1 MFNIE
6 PIVAKSKQSCI
17 MIAGPCVAESQEQLV
32 ETASSLLAKSE
43 IDLFRCGVWK
53 PRSSPNN
60 FEGYGLK
67 ALSWL
72 QEIQVTY
79 QVPVCIEIAS
89 AYHLEKALNHGI
101 KTFWIGARTTV
112 NPFLVQAIADA
123 SKGCDIS
130 IMIKNPIAPDLNL
143 WIGAFERF
151 AKANIQRLAAIHRG
165 FSTYELS
172 IYRNNPLWSIPI
184 ELKRLHPEI
193 PIICDPSHIAGD
205 KKHIAEVAQKALY
218 LAADGL
224 MIEVHHAPNQA
235 LSDKQQQLSPYEYQK
250 LINELYF
257 SSTTTL
263 EDIELRKLREQI
275 DELDKDLCCLLSK
288 RFDVVRE
295 IAAYKKEKN
304 MSLLQINRWKELLNT
319 ILNICEAKKIDKV
332 FMQKIM
338 EIIHEESIQL
348 QEKIIKENT

>member
-1 MFNIE
+1 
-6 PIVAKSKQSCI
+6 
-17 MIAGPCVAESQEQLV
+17 MIAGPCVAESREQLV
-32 ETASSLLAKSE
+32 ETVSLLLTTSKV
-43 IDLFRCGVWK
+43 DLFRCGVWK

-60 FEGYGLK
+60 FEGYGQK

-72 QEIQVTY
+72 QEIQTTY

-89 AYHLEKALNHGI
+89 AYHLEKALNQGI
-101 KTFWIGARTTV
+101 KNFWIGARTTV
-112 NPFLVQAIADA
+112 NPFLVQTIADA
-123 SKGCDIS
+123 SKGCDIA

-151 AKANIQRLAAIHRG
+151 AKANIRRLAAIHRG
-165 FSTYELS
+165 FSTYESS

-205 KKHIAEVAQKALY
+205 KKYITEITQKALF
-218 LAADGL
+218 LAVDGL

-235 LSDKQQQLSPYEYQK
+235 LSDKQQQLTPYEYQK
-250 LINELYF
+250 LINELCF
-257 SSTTTL
+257 SSTMAV

-275 DELDKDLCCLLSK
+275 DELDKDLCSLLSK

-304 MSLLQINRWKELLNT
+304 MSLLQINRWKELLNN
-319 ILNICEAKKIDKV
+319 ILNICEAKQLDKA

-338 EIIHEESIQL
+338 EIIHEESIQT